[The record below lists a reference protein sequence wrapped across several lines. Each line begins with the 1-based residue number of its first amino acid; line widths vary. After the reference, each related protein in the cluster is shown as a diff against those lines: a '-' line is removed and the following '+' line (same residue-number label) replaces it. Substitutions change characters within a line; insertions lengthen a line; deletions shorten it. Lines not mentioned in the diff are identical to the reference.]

1 MVNWFLTKANFW
13 HGQFNRQKQFLTD
26 SAGHWTFHMQNK
38 PLSTD
43 QRPKFNMNYITS
55 SENEGKVCFLV
66 MTSKEQSIK
75 EKTW

>member
-1 MVNWFLTKANFW
+1 
-13 HGQFNRQKQFLTD
+13 
-26 SAGHWTFHMQNK
+26 MQNK

-55 SENEGKVCFLV
+55 RENEGKVCFLV